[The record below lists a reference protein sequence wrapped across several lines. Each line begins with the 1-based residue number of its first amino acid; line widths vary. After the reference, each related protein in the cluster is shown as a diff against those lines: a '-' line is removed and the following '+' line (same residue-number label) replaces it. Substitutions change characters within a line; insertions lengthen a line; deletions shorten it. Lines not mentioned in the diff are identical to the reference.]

1 LKVAVVTDSPGLYEE
16 TMYLSELRT
25 EMEVRGVAVDLLTV
39 ITSQWS
45 SLEGKVPIR
54 RLLGTSLII
63 PTIRNYDIVH
73 VQFTFPIGFLL
84 TLLHALH
91 GKPII
96 IHTHGDDVFVVP
108 SAGIGFR
115 RSYVGR
121 LLTRISWEATSQII
135 VVCERARAE
144 IMKANVSE
152 TKINV
157 LYNCVNEDLFFRRKN
172 VEDENL
178 ISVREGSDFVFLNV
192 GSLKEVKNQMRLFT
206 AFSLFV
212 KKVNGN
218 LRLIICGAGHLEK
231 VLRQLARKLS
241 IEGNVVFLG
250 KVPHS
255 KMPEVYS
262 VADAYILPSLHEAHP
277 WSLLEAMSCELPAA
291 ASNVGGIPETISNE
305 RLLFN
310 PWKID
315 EIYRAMHYLAE
326 NPQRSKNIGIQNRR
340 IILEKFTLKQHAT
353 QLESIYAKVYQGQ

>member
-1 LKVAVVTDSPGLYEE
+1 MKILVVTDSPFLCQE
-16 TMYLSELRT
+16 TMYLGELKK
-25 EMEVRGVAVDLLTV
+25 EMEARGVAVDLLTV

-45 SLEGKVPIR
+45 SMEGKLPIR
-54 RLLGTSLII
+54 RLLRTSLII

-135 VVCERARAE
+135 AVCERAREE

-157 LYNCVNEDLFFRRKN
+157 LYNGVNVNFFYRRKN
-172 VEDENL
+172 IEDEKL
-178 ISVREGSDFVFLNV
+178 ISVREKSDFVFLNV
-192 GSLKEVKNQMRLFT
+192 GYLKEVKNQMRLFT
-206 AFSLFV
+206 AFSLFT
-212 KKVNGN
+212 KKFNGN
-218 LRLIICGAGHLEK
+218 SKLIICGVGHLEK
-231 VLRQLARKLS
+231 VLRELARKLN
-241 IEGNVVFLG
+241 IQGNVVFLG
-250 KVPHS
+250 KVPHY

-277 WSLLEAMSCELPAA
+277 WSLLEAMGCELPVA
-291 ASNVGGIPETISNE
+291 ASNVGGIPETINNE
-305 RLLFN
+305 KLLCN

-315 EIYRAMHYLAE
+315 EICQAMQYLAE

-340 IILEKFTLKQHAT
+340 IVLEKFTLKHHAT
-353 QLESIYAKVYQGQ
+353 QLESIYAKVYQG